1 MSRLYLQKGGID
13 HFIDKGVQLD
23 NKSYTPM
30 SLGGS
35 GGGGGGEGG
44 GGGSGSGVRDGQY
57 ELPNA
62 FFAPTNELLSIKE
75 ISSTSPLTFSVV
87 RTDTPQLTIPAT
99 TIGVSVS
106 QFNSSEAVLDSKEY
120 MLCNGDGLYY
130 EQETPAEGAVK
141 LVVKITNWSREYNI
155 DTGGKTI
162 IKVKGLEQ

>member
-30 SLGGS
+30 SI
-35 GGGGGGEGG
+35 GGGGK
-44 GGGSGSGVRDGQY
+44 Y

-62 FFAPTNELLSIKE
+62 FFTPDNELIFIKE
-75 ISSTSPLTFSVV
+75 ISSASPITFSVV

-106 QFNSSEAVLDSKEY
+106 QFNSSEAVLNSKEY
-120 MLCNGDGLYY
+120 TLCNGDGLYY

-141 LVVKITNWSREYNI
+141 LVVKITNWSRAYNS
-155 DTGGKTI
+155 DTGGMTA
-162 IKVKGLEQ
+162 IKVKGLAQ

>member
-30 SLGGS
+30 SID
-35 GGGGGGEGG
+35 GGGK
-44 GGGSGSGVRDGQY
+44 Y

-62 FFAPTNELLSIKE
+62 FFTPDNELIFIKE
-75 ISSTSPLTFSVV
+75 ISSASPITFSVV

-106 QFNSSEAVLDSKEY
+106 QFNSSEAVLNSKEY
-120 MLCNGDGLYY
+120 TLCNGDGLYY

-141 LVVKITNWSREYNI
+141 LVVKITNWSRAYNS
-155 DTGGKTI
+155 DTGGITT
-162 IKVKGLEQ
+162 IKVKGLAQ

>member
-30 SLGGS
+30 SID
-35 GGGGGGEGG
+35 GGGKF
-44 GGGSGSGVRDGQY
+44 

-62 FFAPTNELLSIKE
+62 FFAPDNELLFIKE
-75 ISSTSPLTFSVV
+75 ISPTSPLTFSIM

-106 QFNSSEAVLDSKEY
+106 QFDSSEKQLNNKEY
-120 MLCNGDGLYY
+120 TLCNGDGLHY
-130 EQETPAEGAVK
+130 EQETPAAGAVK
-141 LVVKITNWSREYNI
+141 LVVKITNWSRAYNS
-155 DTGGKTI
+155 DTGGKTT
-162 IKVKGLEQ
+162 IKVKGLVQ

>member
-30 SLGGS
+30 SID
-35 GGGGGGEGG
+35 GGGE
-44 GGGSGSGVRDGQY
+44 Y

-62 FFAPTNELLSIKE
+62 FFAPDNELLFIKA
-75 ISSTSPLTFSVV
+75 ISSASPITFSIV
-87 RTDTPQLTIPAT
+87 RTDTPQLTLPAT

-106 QFNSSEAVLDSKEY
+106 QFNSSEGQLNNKEY
-120 MLCNGDGLYY
+120 TLCNGDGLYY

-141 LVVKITNWSREYNI
+141 LVVKITNWSRAYNS

-162 IKVKGLEQ
+162 IKIKGLEQ

>member
-30 SLGGS
+30 SID
-35 GGGGGGEGG
+35 GGGK
-44 GGGSGSGVRDGQY
+44 Y

-62 FFAPTNELLSIKE
+62 FFAPDNELIFIKTGL
-75 ISSTSPLTFSVV
+75 STSPLTFSIV

-106 QFNSSEAVLDSKEY
+106 QFNSSEEVLNNKEY
-120 MLCNGDGLYY
+120 TLCNGDGLYY
-130 EQETPAEGAVK
+130 EQEPLAAGAVK
-141 LVVKITNWSREYNI
+141 LVVKITNWSRAYNS
-155 DTGGKTI
+155 DTGGKTT

>member
-30 SLGGS
+30 SID
-35 GGGGGGEGG
+35 GGGKF
-44 GGGSGSGVRDGQY
+44 

-62 FFAPTNELLSIKE
+62 FFAPANELIFIKV
-75 ISSTSPLTFSVV
+75 ISSTSPITFSIV

-106 QFNSSEAVLDSKEY
+106 QFDSSEAVLDSKEY
-120 MLCNGDGLYY
+120 TLCNGDGLYY
-130 EQETPAEGAVK
+130 EQETPAAGAVK
-141 LVVKITNWSREYNI
+141 LVVKITNWSRAYNS
-155 DTGGKTI
+155 DTGGKTT

>member
-13 HFIDKGVQLD
+13 HFIDKGVKLD

-30 SLGGS
+30 SID
-35 GGGGGGEGG
+35 GGGE
-44 GGGSGSGVRDGQY
+44 Y

-62 FFAPTNELLSIKE
+62 FFAPANELIFIKE
-75 ISSTSPLTFSVV
+75 ISSASPITFSVV

-106 QFNSSEAVLDSKEY
+106 QFNSSEGQLNNKEY
-120 MLCNGDGLYY
+120 TLCNGDGLYY

-141 LVVKITNWSREYNI
+141 LVVKITNWSRAYNS
-155 DTGGKTI
+155 DTGGITT

>member
-30 SLGGS
+30 SV
-35 GGGGGGEGG
+35 GGGGE
-44 GGGSGSGVRDGQY
+44 Y
-57 ELPNA
+57 KLPNA
-62 FFAPTNELLSIKE
+62 FFAPDNELLFIKE
-75 ISSTSPLTFSVV
+75 ISSASPITFSIV

-106 QFNSSEAVLDSKEY
+106 QFNSSEAVLNSKEY
-120 MLCNGDGLYY
+120 TLCNGDGLYY

-141 LVVKITNWSREYNI
+141 LVVKITNWSRAYNS
-155 DTGGKTI
+155 DTGGKTT
-162 IKVKGLEQ
+162 IKVKGLA